1 MGARNK
7 STSLW
12 YTGLLMV
19 RTELCGVGI
28 HKTAII
34 LANDSVGE
42 LNLGVITKKN
52 LTLYTYLWPIK
63 TINYI
68 YCLFTPD

>member
-34 LANDSVGE
+34 FANDSVGE
-42 LNLGVITKKN
+42 LNLGVITKISN
-52 LTLYTYLWPIK
+52 FVHLLVANQ
-63 TINYI
+63 NYKLHLLSI
-68 YCLFTPD
+68 HS